1 MTTRPVLVWPGE
13 VCDSRLRLSLW
24 PDDLDLPVFVARHLY
39 FIAVNEPL
47 TATERDR
54 LAALLNA
61 QPRELAL
68 HRFVSPPLVVIP
80 RFGSISP
87 WSTKATEIARGC
99 GLTGVTRVERGVLH
113 DFGDQRVN
121 RAQRERLMPLLHD
134 RMTQSVCSDLVEAM
148 GLFAHG
154 EARPLVHVP
163 VADLERVNVEL
174 GLALSPEEI
183 RYLAEHFTKVGRDP
197 TDVELMM
204 FAQANSEHCRHK
216 IFNAAWVI
224 DGREQK
230 ETLFGMIRESE
241 AKTPDPALS
250 AYRDNAAVMRGGVG
264 ERFVP
269 DENGL
274 YGATPTDL
282 HVLMKVETHNHPTA
296 IAPFPGAATGSGGE
310 IRDEGATGR
319 GSRPKAGLCGF
330 SVSNLLLPDAIRPWE
345 EPYGKPERIVS
356 ALEIMLEGPLGA
368 AAFNNEFGRPNLSG
382 YFRSFEQKVAG
393 EVRGYH
399 KPIMVAGGLGSIQPE
414 QIEKLPLPPGALVIQ
429 IGGPAMLI
437 GLGGGAAS
445 SQASGASHAELDFA
459 SVQRENAE
467 MQRRCQ
473 EVINACIHLGT
484 DNPILSIHD
493 VGAGGLSNA
502 VPELLHGGGVG
513 GRLDLANV
521 PNDDPSMSP
530 MEVWCNEAQERY
542 VLAIAAEN
550 RARFESFCARE
561 RCPFRVLGVAT
572 EEPVLLL
579 EDSRTREVAID
590 LPMEVLLGKPPR
602 MLRNTR
608 LRTPLRMSF
617 DTREIDLVEAA
628 ERVLRLP
635 TVADKGFLITI
646 GDRTVTGLV
655 HRDQMVG
662 PWQVAVADAAVTL
675 RDYRGFAGEA
685 MAMGERTPVA
695 LLDPAASARLAV
707 GEALTNLLSAPVKS
721 LEGVKLSANWMAAA
735 SHPGEDAALFA
746 AVRAV
751 GQELC
756 PALGV
761 GIPVGKDSLSMK
773 TVWREQGVE
782 RAVTAPVSLI
792 VSAFAVVEDV
802 RGALTPQL
810 RLNGGPTDLLLID
823 LGRGRDRLGGS
834 ALAQV
839 FRQMGD
845 EPPDLDDPVAFR
857 NFFNEMRALADEG
870 SILSYHDRSDGG
882 LFVTLVE
889 MAFAGGCGLE
899 IELDG
904 LGRDTLAALFAE
916 ELGAVVQ
923 VRREHLHA
931 VRERFTRHGLM
942 AVRVGEPV
950 KGRRL
955 RFKRA
960 GMEFLNGDRIRYRR
974 LWSETGWRIRALR
987 DDSACARQ
995 EYDGLLDAEDPGLSV
1010 RLPQG
1015 GIEAPMINV
1024 GARPGVLI
1032 LREQGVNGHVE
1043 MAAAFDAAG
1052 FAAVDASMTD
1062 LVSGR
1067 VRLEDFRGLAA
1078 CGGFS
1083 YGDVLGAGQGWAR
1096 SILFNETL
1104 REAFRLFFH
1113 RPDTFALGVCN
1124 GCQMMS
1130 TLAELIPGAE
1140 GWPHFV
1146 RNRSGRFEARVALV
1160 EIGVSA
1166 SVLLAGMEGAR
1177 LLVPCAHGEGRASVR
1192 LTDARRVA
1200 LRYVDN
1206 RGNVIETY
1214 PANPN
1219 GSPSGI
1225 AGVTSLDG
1233 RVTIMMPHPERVFR
1247 WVQHSWRPEQAQG
1260 DVAPWARMFANARR
1274 WLDGI

>member
-1 MTTRPVLVWPGE
+1 MSTRPVLVWPGE
-13 VCDSRLRLSLW
+13 VCDSRLRLSFW
-24 PDDLDLPVFVARHLY
+24 PDDLDLPVFVARYVY
-39 FIAVNEPL
+39 FVAANEPL
-47 TATERDR
+47 TADGRER

-80 RFGSISP
+80 RLGTISP
-87 WSTKATEIARGC
+87 WSTKATEIVRGC
-99 GLTGVTRVERGVLH
+99 GLTAVTRIERGVLH

-148 GLFAHG
+148 GLFAQG
-154 EARPLVHVP
+154 EARPLVQVP
-163 VADLERVNVEL
+163 VTTLEKVNVAL

-183 RYLAEHFTKVGRDP
+183 RYLADHFGKVGRDP

-216 IFNAAWVI
+216 IFHAAWVL
-224 DGREQK
+224 DGRAQT
-230 ETLFGMIRESE
+230 ETLFGMIRETE
-241 AKTPDPALS
+241 ARTPDPALS
-250 AYRDNAAVMRGGVG
+250 AYRDNAAVMRGGPGV
-264 ERFVP
+264 RFAP
-269 DENGL
+269 DEGGV
-274 YGATPTDL
+274 YRTTPAEL

-330 SVSNLLLPDAIRPWE
+330 SVSNLNLPDAIQPWE

-356 ALEIMLEGPLGA
+356 ALEIMIEGPLGA

-382 YFRSFEQKVAG
+382 YFRTFEQKVGG

-399 KPIMVAGGLGSIQPE
+399 KPIMVAGGLGAIEPE
-414 QIEKLPLPPGALVIQ
+414 QIEKQPLAPGSLVIQ

-445 SQASGASHAELDFA
+445 SQTSGVSLAELDFA

-473 EVINACIHLGT
+473 EVINTCLRHEGG
-484 DNPILSIHD
+484 NPILSIHD

-513 GRLDLANV
+513 GRLDLARV
-521 PNDDPSMSP
+521 PNDDPTMSP

-542 VLAIAAEN
+542 VLAIAPEHQSLFA
-550 RARFESFCARE
+550 AFCARE

-572 EEPVLLL
+572 AEPVLHLV
-579 EDSRTREVAID
+579 DSRTGEVSID

-602 MLRNTR
+602 MLRDTR
-608 LRTPLRMSF
+608 NRVPLRISF
-617 DTREIDLVEAA
+617 DTRGIDLAEAA

-635 TVADKGFLITI
+635 TVADKSFLITI

-675 RDYRGFAGEA
+675 RDYQGYAGEA

-707 GEALTNLLSAPVKS
+707 GEALTNLLSAPVKA
-721 LEGVKLSANWMAAA
+721 LESVKLSANWMAAA

-751 GQELC
+751 GMELC
-756 PALGV
+756 PALGI

-773 TVWREQGVE
+773 SVWRDHGTE
-782 RAVTAPVSLI
+782 RSVTAPVSLI

-802 RGALTPQL
+802 RGALTPQM
-810 RLNGGPTDLLLID
+810 RLDAGPTDLLLID

-839 FRQMGD
+839 YRQMGD
-845 EPPDLDDPVAFR
+845 EPPDLDDAVAFK
-857 NFFNEMRALADEG
+857 NFFNEVRALADEKI
-870 SILSYHDRSDGG
+870 ILAYHDRADGG
-882 LFVTLVE
+882 LFVTLCE
-889 MAFAGGCGLE
+889 MAFASGCGVE
-899 IELDG
+899 IALDG
-904 LGRDTLAALFAE
+904 LGRDPLAALFAE

-923 VRREHLHA
+923 VRRAHL
-931 VRERFTRHGLM
+931 ETTRDRLARLGIL
-942 AVRVGEPV
+942 ATRLGEPMPGTRLGFFHA
-950 KGRRL
+950 GR
-955 RFKRA
+955 
-960 GMEFLNGDRIRYRR
+960 EILNGDRIRYRR

-987 DDSACARQ
+987 DDPVCARQ
-995 EYDGLLDAEDPGLSV
+995 EYDTLQDGSDPGLSV
-1010 RLPQG
+1010 RVPFE
-1015 GIEAPMINV
+1015 IPAPMIAT
-1024 GARPGVLI
+1024 GARPQVLI

-1043 MAAAFDAAG
+1043 MAAAFHAAG
-1052 FAAVDASMTD
+1052 FDPVDATMTD
-1062 LVSGR
+1062 LSSGR
-1067 VRLEDFRGLAA
+1067 IRLEQFRGLAA

-1096 SILFNETL
+1096 SILFNDTL
-1104 REAFRLFFH
+1104 REAFRSFFH
-1113 RPDTFALGVCN
+1113 RPDTFSLGVCN

-1140 GWPHFV
+1140 GWPRFV
-1146 RNRSGRFEARVALV
+1146 RNRSGRFEARVARV
-1160 EIGVSA
+1160 EIGDSP

-1177 LLVPCAHGEGRASVR
+1177 LLVPCAHGEGRASAR
-1192 LTDARRVA
+1192 LADAGRIA

-1206 RGNVIETY
+1206 RGNVTEHY

-1219 GSPSGI
+1219 GSPAGI
-1225 AGVTSLDG
+1225 AGVTSHDG
-1233 RVTIMMPHPERVFR
+1233 RVTILMPHPERVFR
-1247 WVQHSWRPEQAQG
+1247 WVQNSWIPDGARG
-1260 DVAPWARMFANARR
+1260 DAGPWARMFANAKS
-1274 WLDGI
+1274 WLDGM